1 MLFLLISEFLSLK
14 ENIQKYGIFYG
25 EFENEQK
32 NDKIFGEFE
41 PQIFSNF
48 PAHDLKVRVTR
59 SNQNK
64 LIKEVG
70 L

>member
-1 MLFLLISEFLSLK
+1 MVK
-14 ENIQKYGIFYG
+14 KQRYAIFYG

-32 NDKIFGEFE
+32 REKKFDLPE
-41 PQIFSNF
+41 PGFALQIFSNF
-48 PAHDLKVRVTR
+48 PAHDLKVRVMR